1 MRKNSTDSNNC
12 LNNPQ
17 QAHEKSSWRKNTSR
31 LSAVKEVQN
40 KISRQESATRMRSNK
55 TVACTVMIM
64 TVGFYVCWT
73 PYAIRCVLDMFGV
86 DLTALLSSLTLLFAK
101 LGVVINP
108 CIYIFHNKE
117 VSSFLVFYGAEVTL
131 NRS

>member
-1 MRKNSTDSNNC
+1 
-12 LNNPQ
+12 
-17 QAHEKSSWRKNTSR
+17 
-31 LSAVKEVQN
+31 
-40 KISRQESATRMRSNK
+40 MRSNK

-117 VSSFLVFYGAEVTL
+117 VSSFLVFYGAEVTFE
-131 NRS
+131 